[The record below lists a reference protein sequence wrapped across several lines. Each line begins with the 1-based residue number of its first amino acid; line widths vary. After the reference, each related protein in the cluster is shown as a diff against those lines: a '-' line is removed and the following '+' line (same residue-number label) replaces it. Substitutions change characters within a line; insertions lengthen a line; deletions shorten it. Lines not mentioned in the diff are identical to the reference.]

1 MLNRNGRFLHRF
13 AQDYTAM
20 HHPLCLTAT
29 LQPPAIMLQ
38 RLFLAVCLLLT
49 ATTLHAQYIKPRNRL
64 ALPSEQPMD
73 VMIQLDQTML
83 ESDPAA
89 ANGIVVMNAGA
100 IGGLAGGIASE
111 IGEAR
116 MRHHL
121 DPVLARLR
129 QEMPSRNYTELLEA
143 ALRDKLA
150 GTLQIG
156 DIRILPKPVDGAPT
170 TWTPSANNRRL
181 LQVRAR
187 YTMTAGYRDLRISL
201 DARINPPVT
210 PALCRKDDPDFS
222 QTLFYD
228 VPATGIGY
236 FSGPKDMATSWSAM
250 SGEEAASH
258 IEAGLEQ
265 LTAML
270 AWELAHKPKFGR
282 TPGKQFEWRDGQYT
296 TYGSVETE
304 HDGRRWL
311 RLRNGHLASVPVTD

>member
-1 MLNRNGRFLHRF
+1 
-13 AQDYTAM
+13 
-20 HHPLCLTAT
+20 
-29 LQPPAIMLQ
+29 MLQ
-38 RLFLAVCLLLT
+38 RLFLAVCLLVT
-49 ATTLHAQYIKPRNRL
+49 TTTLHAQYIKPRNRL
-64 ALPSEQPMD
+64 ALPLEPPMD

-89 ANGIVVMNAGA
+89 STGIVVTNAGA

-129 QEMPSRNYTELLEA
+129 QEMPSRNYTKLLEA

-150 GTLQIG
+150 STLQIG
-156 DIRILPKPVDGAPT
+156 DIHILPKSVGGGPT
-170 TWTPSANNRRL
+170 ARMPSANNRRVL
-181 LQVRAR
+181 LVVAR
-187 YTMTAGYRDLRISL
+187 YTMTPGYRDLRVSL
-201 DARINPPVT
+201 NTRIDPPAM
-210 PALCRKDDPDFS
+210 PSLGRKDDPDFF

-228 VPATGIGY
+228 VPASGIGY
-236 FSGPKDMATSWSAM
+236 FSGPKDMATSWSTM
-250 SGEEAASH
+250 RGEDAASH
-258 IEAGLEQ
+258 VQAGLEQ
-265 LTAML
+265 LAAML

-282 TPGKQFEWRDGQYT
+282 ISGKQFEWRDGQYT

-311 RLRNGHLASVPVTD
+311 RLRNGHLASVPMTD